1 MIDWLSWPLAQH
13 VETWVIALLKGL
25 AAVQKFTI
33 LIDVTLMKIEL
44 VCWKRIK
51 LKERRSFFL
60 TAMRMHAFVCI
71 TAYGLIVL
79 HKRRKLA
86 SNCM

>member
-51 LKERRSFFL
+51 LKQRRSFFL

-79 HKRRKLA
+79 CRRHKLA
-86 SNCM
+86 FNCM